1 MPQGGAEDWE
11 GFAQAVRTRVGI
23 DLSSYRPV
31 QMQRRVGGL
40 MARARVQRLADYL
53 TALDDDPERLTHFRD
68 ALTVNVSEF
77 FRSPDRFEELGQ
89 VILPKLLAER
99 AALRVWSA
107 GCSYGPEAYSLAILL
122 AELAPHQR
130 HHVLATDID
139 ESALEQAQ
147 AANTF
152 TERDLRN
159 VPAHLR
165 HRHFQPGRRTP
176 RPAVR
181 SLVCFRHHD
190 LLEEAPQCDFDLVV
204 CRNVLMYFTPA
215 AKKRA
220 VNVLYDALRP
230 GGYLFTGSGEALVD
244 LPQAGFT
251 RVAVGFYRK
260 EEMHARS

>member
-1 MPQGGAEDWE
+1 LPQGGADDWE
-11 GFAQAVRTRVGI
+11 GFARAVRTRVGI

-40 MARARVQRLADYL
+40 MARARVQRLSDYL
-53 TALDDDPERLTHFRD
+53 TALDGDPEHLTRFRD

-99 AALRVWSA
+99 PALRVWSA
-107 GCSYGPEAYSLAILL
+107 GCSYGPEAYSLALLL

-130 HHVLATDID
+130 HDVLATDID
-139 ESALEQAQ
+139 ECALEQAQ

-176 RPAVR
+176 RPSVR
-181 SLVCFRHHD
+181 SLVRFQQRD
-190 LLEEAPQCDFDLVV
+190 LLDGAPEVDFDLVV

-220 VNVLYDALRP
+220 VKVLYDAMRP
-230 GGYLFTGSGEALVD
+230 GGYLFTGSGEALAE
-244 LPQAGFT
+244 LPAAGLT
-251 RVAVGFYRK
+251 PVAVGFYRK
-260 EEMHARS
+260 EEKHARS